1 MIVHIVLD
9 TIIDGRRYMLR
20 TDKYNYIWREGS
32 PDLDDEI
39 FLKQTRENSY
49 FTTFDALTRHIFKNA
64 VKRGIVNLD
73 MKNVLESYEN
83 ALTIVSE
90 IGEKLDKVSWGC
102 LDRGIYCPNCQSK
115 LKGSG

>member
-1 MIVHIVLD
+1 MVDKIILAGVVFNIMIVNIVLD

-32 PDLDDEI
+32 PDLDDEV

-64 VKRGIVNLD
+64 VKRGIVSLD
-73 MKNVLESYEN
+73 TEKVLESYEN
-83 ALTIVSE
+83 ALTLATDIGTMLEEKISE
-90 IGEKLDKVSWGC
+90 I
-102 LDRGIYCPNCQSK
+102 
-115 LKGSG
+115 

>member
-1 MIVHIVLD
+1 MAGKVFNIMIVNIVLD

-64 VKRGIVNLD
+64 VKRGIVSLD
-73 MKNVLESYEN
+73 TEKVLEAYEN
-83 ALTIVSE
+83 ALTLATDIGAMLEEKISE
-90 IGEKLDKVSWGC
+90 I
-102 LDRGIYCPNCQSK
+102 
-115 LKGSG
+115 

>member
-64 VKRGIVNLD
+64 VKRGIVSLD
-73 MKNVLESYEN
+73 TEKVLEAYEN
-83 ALTIVSE
+83 ALTLATDIGAMLEEKISE
-90 IGEKLDKVSWGC
+90 I
-102 LDRGIYCPNCQSK
+102 
-115 LKGSG
+115 

>member
-1 MIVHIVLD
+1 MVNKINMVGEVFNIMIVNIVLD

-64 VKRGIVNLD
+64 VKRGILSLD
-73 MKNVLESYEN
+73 TEKVLESYEN
-83 ALTIVSE
+83 ALTLATDIGAMLEQKISE
-90 IGEKLDKVSWGC
+90 V
-102 LDRGIYCPNCQSK
+102 
-115 LKGSG
+115 

>member
-1 MIVHIVLD
+1 MVNKINMVGKVFNIMIVNIVLD

-64 VKRGIVNLD
+64 VKRGIVSLD
-73 MKNVLESYEN
+73 TEKVLEAYEN
-83 ALTIVSE
+83 ALTLATDIGAMLEEKISE
-90 IGEKLDKVSWGC
+90 I
-102 LDRGIYCPNCQSK
+102 
-115 LKGSG
+115 

>member
-1 MIVHIVLD
+1 MVNKINMVGKVFNIMIVNIVLD

-64 VKRGIVNLD
+64 VKRGIVSLD
-73 MKNVLESYEN
+73 TEKVLEAYEN
-83 ALTIVSE
+83 ALTLATD
-90 IGEKLDKVSWGC
+90 IGAMLEDKIADV
-102 LDRGIYCPNCQSK
+102 
-115 LKGSG
+115 

>member
-1 MIVHIVLD
+1 MADKVILVGDVFNIMIVNIVLD

-32 PDLDDEI
+32 PYLDDEI

-64 VKRGIVNLD
+64 VKRGIVSLD
-73 MKNVLESYEN
+73 TEKVLESYEN
-83 ALTIVSE
+83 ALTIVTD
-90 IGEKLDKVSWGC
+90 IGAMLEEKIANV
-102 LDRGIYCPNCQSK
+102 
-115 LKGSG
+115 

>member
-1 MIVHIVLD
+1 MIVNIVLD

-20 TDKYNYIWREGS
+20 TDRYNYIWREGS

-64 VKRGIVNLD
+64 VKRGIVSLD
-73 MKNVLESYEN
+73 TETVLKAYEN
-83 ALTIVSE
+83 ALTLATD
-90 IGEKLDKVSWGC
+90 IGAMLEDKISDV
-102 LDRGIYCPNCQSK
+102 
-115 LKGSG
+115 